1 MDLPQARIF
10 PGIAHLD
17 PGSTQDFCFR
27 QAKPFRQTAWAV
39 EGIPG
44 GNDRVGRIDGEGRYK
59 APGTVPRPN
68 QIHVQARL
76 PARGVRHAWA
86 TVVIGP
92 GNATYAN
99 AGFWDRKGDGE
110 GRLLESHS
118 IAIEP
123 SGSLL
128 IADPIQSAVLRFT
141 PEGQFVQTIGRGR
154 GAELG
159 QLDGPRD
166 IKADASGKIYVADG
180 NNNRIQTF
188 SLDGR
193 PLRAWGRKGSSAG
206 EMQRPHSLDIARDGT
221 VFVADVDNSRV
232 VAFEPD
238 GSYIRAWGRRGNGP
252 GEFLAPHGVAAD
264 PNGDVFVV
272 EYDGR
277 CQKFTAKGKFLFAF
291 ANAPGQNGTTHG
303 YRRYHAMAS
312 DRWGDVY
319 LMARDARENY
329 AVSIDKYNNNGDF
342 VTSISL
348 PPSANRK
355 MGGQGAA
362 IAANGRV
369 YVADTESD
377 HAGVS
382 IFDPV

>member
-1 MDLPQARIF
+1 MELGAV
-10 PGIAHLD
+10 
-17 PGSTQDFCFR
+17 
-27 QAKPFRQTAWAV
+27 AWAV

-44 GNDRVGRIDGEGRYK
+44 GGDEVGTIDKKGRYK
-59 APGTVPRPN
+59 APDKVPRPN
-68 QIHVQARL
+68 QIHIQATLLR
-76 PARGVRHAWA
+76 PEVRHAWA
-86 TVVIGP
+86 TVVLGP
-92 GNATYAN
+92 ANPTYASV
-99 AGFWDRKGDGE
+99 GFWDRKGSEE

-118 IAIEP
+118 VAIEP
-123 SGSLL
+123 GGSLL
-128 IADPIQSAVLRFT
+128 IADPIRSAVLRFT
-141 PEGQFVQTIGRGR
+141 PEGKYMGTIGRGR

-166 IKADASGKIYVADG
+166 MKADADGIYVADG
-180 NNNRIQTF
+180 NNNRIQVF
-188 SLDGR
+188 SPDGR
-193 PLRAWGRKGSSAG
+193 PLRAWGRKGSSPG
-206 EMQRPHSLDIARDGT
+206 ELQRPHSLDIAKDGT

-238 GSYIRAWGRRGNGP
+238 GRYIRAWGSRGNGP

-277 CQKFTAKGKFLFAF
+277 CQKFTSGGQFQFAF
-291 ANAPGQNGTTHG
+291 ANASAQDGATHG

-319 LMARDARENY
+319 LMARDTKENF
-329 AVSIDKYNNNGDF
+329 AVSIDKYNNNGEF

-348 PPSANRK
+348 PPAESRK
-355 MGGQGAA
+355 MGGQWAA

-382 IFDPV
+382 IFDPL